1 VRTRQGLAQAGRKE
15 EDEPLMA
22 VHKISKGLDLP
33 ISGRPVQVI
42 RETIRS
48 TRVAVLADD
57 FPGMKPRM
65 HIEEG
70 QSVKRGQLLFEN
82 RKIEGVRHTAP
93 GAGRV
98 IAIHRGARRAL
109 QSVVIDLSD
118 DERNGTPGD
127 DAFEAFQTYSGG
139 DAAGL
144 ERQQVVDL
152 LVESGLWTALRT
164 RPFSKTPAIDGSPA
178 ALFVTAIDTNPLAPI
193 PEVVLDDRI
202 EDFELGLKVLARLCA
217 DGPTYLCV
225 SEHSDL
231 PSKIDAPVK
240 VERFAGPHPS
250 GTVGLHIHT
259 LRPASRHVQVWHV
272 GYQDVASIGRLFST
286 GRLDV
291 SRVVS
296 LAGPSVEDPRLV
308 RTRVGAATDEVFT
321 APADAPELRVIAGS
335 VLSGK
340 KAMGDVFGYLGRFDN
355 QISVIPEDREKTF
368 LGWLSP
374 GPKRFSI
381 KPIYISKLFPSR
393 LFDFGTST
401 NGSPRAMVPIGM
413 YEQVMPLDILPTYL
427 LRSLIIGD
435 IEKAEALGAL
445 ELDEEDVALC
455 TFVCPGKYEYG
466 PILRQNLDMIEK
478 AG

>member
-1 VRTRQGLAQAGRKE
+1 
-15 EDEPLMA
+15 MA

-33 ISGRPVQVI
+33 ISGRPIQVI

-65 HIEEG
+65 HVEEG
-70 QSVKRGQLLFEN
+70 QSVRRGQVLFEN
-82 RKIEGVRHTAP
+82 RKVEGVRHTAP

-118 DERNGTPGD
+118 DERDGRP
-127 DAFEAFQTYSGG
+127 G
-139 DAAGL
+139 DAAFEPFASYTGVTPDSL
-144 ERQQVVDL
+144 DRRQIVDL
-152 LVESGLWTALRT
+152 LVESGQWAALRT
-164 RPFSKTPAIDGSPA
+164 RPFSKSPALDAVPA

-193 PEVVLDDRI
+193 PEVVLEGQI
-202 EDFELGLKVLARLCA
+202 ADFERGLRLLARLVP
-217 DGPTYLCV
+217 DGPTFLCV

-231 PSKIDAPVK
+231 PDEVDAPVK

-250 GTVGLHIHT
+250 GSVGLHIHM
-259 LRPASRHVQVWHV
+259 LRPASRNVQVWHV
-272 GYQDVASIGRLFST
+272 GYQDVASIGRLFAT

-291 SRVVS
+291 ARVVS
-296 LAGPSVEDPRLV
+296 IGGPCVEDPRLV
-308 RTRVGAATDEVFT
+308 RTRLGAATDELYVP
-321 APADAPELRVIAGS
+321 APDAGEVRVIAGS
-335 VLSGK
+335 VFSGK
-340 KAMGDVFGYLGRFDN
+340 KAMGDAFGYLGRFDN
-355 QISVIPEDREKTF
+355 QLSVLPEDREKVF

-374 GPKRFSI
+374 GPKRFSV
-381 KPIYISKLFPSR
+381 KPIYLSKLFSNR

-413 YEQVMPLDILPTYL
+413 YEQVMPFDILPTYL
-427 LRSLIIGD
+427 LRSLIVGD

-466 PILRQNLDMIEK
+466 PILRQNLEMIEK